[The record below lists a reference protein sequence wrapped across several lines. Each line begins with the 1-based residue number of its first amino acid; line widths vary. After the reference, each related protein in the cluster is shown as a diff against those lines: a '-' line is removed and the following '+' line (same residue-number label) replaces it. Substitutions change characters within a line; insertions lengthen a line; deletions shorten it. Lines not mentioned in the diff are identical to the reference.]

1 VDDGGGVVGSSA
13 VWQIMVEMYLNLNML
28 VNFAQ
33 CDSCWV
39 KVWES
44 VFIKSVRG
52 LSVMW
57 GGDGVRGE
65 WPFFVKAPDFSRKNA
80 MAYMPSL
87 VPRRSGRYSVCD
99 AWRRIVQYS
108 S

>member
-1 VDDGGGVVGSSA
+1 
-13 VWQIMVEMYLNLNML
+13 M
-28 VNFAQ
+28 
-33 CDSCWV
+33 

-44 VFIKSVRG
+44 VSIKSVRG

-57 GGDGVRGE
+57 GGDGVGGE
-65 WPFFVKAPDFSRKNA
+65 WPFFVKAPDFSRKDA
-80 MAYMPSL
+80 MACMPSL

-99 AWRRIVQYS
+99 AWCRIVRYS